1 MAHDHDSS
9 YKFLFSHPEMVRD
22 LIIGFVPD
30 DWLHSLDYS
39 TLEKVP
45 GSYITDDFRNRADDI
60 VWRVKVGGEWV
71 YLYLLIEFQ
80 SSVDK
85 YMALRMMVYIGLLYQ
100 DLIKRGDVL
109 ADGRLPPILPIVL
122 YNGSPR
128 WSAVTDVEALIPPVP
143 GLLAQFKPH
152 LKYLLIDENAYS
164 ESQLSSLKNLV
175 AAVFRFERPD
185 KPETISDLL
194 SLLKDWLQDRPDL
207 RRMFALWIRATLMRK
222 TEYRIVLPEIDDL
235 QELNVMLA
243 ERLEEWAHGYE
254 AQGVQKGMQQGV
266 QQGMQQGSQQA
277 AASML
282 TSLMRARFGALPE
295 AVSLKIE
302 QSPAE
307 VLAVW
312 FERALNAKTIDDI
325 FSDAEPH

>member
-1 MAHDHDSS
+1 MRH
-9 YKFLFSHPEMVRD
+9 
-22 LIIGFVPD
+22 
-30 DWLHSLDYS
+30 
-39 TLEKVP
+39 
-45 GSYITDDFRNRADDI
+45 RA
-60 VWRVKVGGEWV
+60 WRQRACGPSGK
-71 YLYLLIEFQ
+71 
-80 SSVDK
+80 
-85 YMALRMMVYIGLLYQ
+85 ALR
-100 DLIKRGDVL
+100 L
-109 ADGRLPPILPIVL
+109 ASGGR
-122 YNGSPR
+122 
-128 WSAVTDVEALIPPVP
+128 PPVP
-143 GLLAQFKPH
+143 GLLAEFKPH

-254 AQGVQKGMQQGV
+254 AQGVQKGMQQG
-266 QQGMQQGSQQA
+266 SQQA

-282 TSLMRARFGALPE
+282 TSLMRARFGALPD
-295 AVSLKIE
+295 AVTLKINE
-302 QSPAE
+302 SSSE

-325 FSDAEPH
+325 FSDAAPH